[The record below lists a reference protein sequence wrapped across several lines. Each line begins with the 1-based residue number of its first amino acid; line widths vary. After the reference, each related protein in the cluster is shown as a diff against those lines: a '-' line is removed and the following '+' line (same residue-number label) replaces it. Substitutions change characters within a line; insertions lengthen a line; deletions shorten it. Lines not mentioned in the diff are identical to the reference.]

1 MDAEVLAAIARW
13 PNVPAVFGW
22 LSLTARGEWRL
33 KGERIDNEAI
43 RAFIGRNYA
52 GDEQGRW
59 FFQNGPQR
67 VYVELA
73 ATPWVYRVEPDGTVT
88 THTGVRPR
96 ELRAAAILHDGR
108 FVLQTD
114 RGAGLVDDR
123 DAASFVR
130 AITDRRGLPLD
141 DRALE
146 RWLELGDRMDR
157 VAFVSAERLG
167 LTGAPAPI
175 ERLAAAGLERR
186 FGFVRTFPS
195 ERREEHEGRG

>member
-1 MDAEVLAAIARW
+1 MDPEVLAAIARW

-33 KGERIDNEAI
+33 QGARIDNEAI
-43 RAFIGRNYA
+43 RAFIGRNYG
-52 GDEQGRW
+52 GDERGRW

-67 VYVELA
+67 VYVALE

-88 THTGVRPR
+88 THTGARPR
-96 ELRAAAILHDGR
+96 ALRAAALVDDGR
-108 FVLQTD
+108 FVLDTD

-130 AITDRRGLPLD
+130 TITDRNGLPLD

-146 RWLELGDRMDR
+146 RWLELGDKTDR
-157 VAFVSAERLG
+157 VTFVSAERLA
-167 LTGAPAPI
+167 LTGAPATV
-175 ERLAAAGLERR
+175 ERLTSAALERR
-186 FGFVRTFPS
+186 FGFVREPAD
-195 ERREEHEGRG
+195 